1 LYFFI
6 KCDIITE
13 LNISNIATASETF
26 VRECDEWCSIAM
38 RKCEVWSY
46 QVLYC
51 LKELRIN
58 ECHLKIMTKSMFW
71 CTLYMQSDKNINQEY
86 FTETFHVIF
95 WAYVKFSYN
104 VTFYE
109 KIQIWLSSTKF
120 SYCRSIIVNWKKTS
134 WHTYC
139 ILC

>member
-1 LYFFI
+1 MYFFI

-13 LNISNIATASETF
+13 LNISNISTASETF
-26 VRECDEWCSIAM
+26 VRECDEWCSVAM

-46 QVLYC
+46 RVLYC

-71 CTLYMQSDKNINQEY
+71 CTLYMQSDENINQEY

-95 WAYVKFSYN
+95 WVSVKMIELRWKNNYLSETGHWRYN
-104 VTFYE
+104 VNKGNN
-109 KIQIWLSSTKF
+109 KITELRT
-120 SYCRSIIVNWKKTS
+120 
-134 WHTYC
+134 
-139 ILC
+139 ILQRESQNS

>member
-1 LYFFI
+1 MYFFI
-6 KCDIITE
+6 KCDIMTE

-26 VRECDEWCSIAM
+26 VRECDEWCSVAM

-46 QVLYC
+46 RVLYC
-51 LKELRIN
+51 LKELQIN

-95 WAYVKFSYN
+95 WVSVKMIELRWKTNYLIETGHWRYSVREYGEGLKIVKSDDFFSN
-104 VTFYE
+104 
-109 KIQIWLSSTKF
+109 IP
-120 SYCRSIIVNWKKTS
+120 R
-134 WHTYC
+134 
-139 ILC
+139 